1 MQLESSLPLDLSY
14 NNLSGMFPECLG
26 SFSVKLSVLK
36 LQSNNFRGSIP
47 QTCMNEANLAM
58 IELSSNLLEGR
69 VPKSLASCTELKFL
83 NLGNN

>member
-1 MQLESSLPLDLSY
+1 MQFESSLPLDLSY

-26 SFSVKLSVLK
+26 NFSVKLSVLK

-47 QTCMNEANLAM
+47 QTCKNEANLAM

-69 VPKSLASCTELKFL
+69 VPKSLASCTEIKFL